1 MSKIDITKVK
11 TFGMKNRLTGAESIY
26 HNTGERRYV
35 RAVYEYYFKT
45 DSDKYGEGG
54 LVIGQEFFDKYV
66 EVGDIR
72 VIEEFDEPKRWKKG
86 RIWEAIEAD
95 GHEKYDAFV
104 SLIKDTLC
112 PLNPE
117 ENEKA
122 YFIEDVVNEMLAD
135 MFGYLERRF

>member
-11 TFGMKNRLTGAESIY
+11 TFARFHRFSGKEEIY
-26 HNTGERRYV
+26 HNTGERKWSAPGYV
-35 RAVYEYYFKT
+35 YYFKT
-45 DSDKYGEGG
+45 DTDMYGLGG
-54 LVIGQEFFDKYV
+54 WYISQDDFARHV
-66 EVGDIR
+66 EAGYIR
-72 VIEEFDEPKRWKKG
+72 IVEEYDEPRTWQSG

-95 GHEKYDAFV
+95 GHERYDAFV

-122 YFIEDVVNEMLAD
+122 YFIEDVVNERLAE
-135 MFGYLERRF
+135 MFRNLEERF